1 MAMNHWLAAMVFSGA
16 LRNVLTKVCMQY
28 GNGLDDPYF
37 VSLLY
42 TVGSAMAL
50 PLYFLLD
57 YVDND
62 DRRRGGS
69 TETNKKPTS
78 ESFDEYHVSHSQED
92 FDFQRK
98 RFGFDEESL
107 CQHSISYSPT
117 RHDARDILKTPPF
130 ATHPMDIS
138 CMYIDTTNCQ
148 LDNDE
153 LIEEDSESDRDDA
166 IANGCLVSFVERIPK
181 PLAPLFSSSL
191 RVLAL
196 CFRIQAFYYLPA
208 SLVVILTTGLELVA
222 TGVASYYHMRAL
234 TRRQWEGMA
243 IVLLGSTIAVFSKPV
258 FSSSSGGN
266 YLLGLIFLLLKV
278 LCRVPSDLMDEVFM
292 KDCSYPPLLLLGLS
306 SIYMTGL
313 GLLLYCMFVVP
324 FAGFH
329 LHESFYHATSS
340 RIAVALA
347 LSLTLSVCVAGVCA
361 IVSTLVTCTLT
372 RGIWKGLQGLVV
384 WVAGVII
391 YYSAGA
397 RGSYGEPWVVPGS
410 PILLIGCAVMTMG
423 IVRYSSVQ
431 SDKPRPP
438 SPDDDTST
446 KEVASVEESVEACVQ
461 SKKLEQTR
469 QDDDTSANE
478 VESDQESVEAKD
490 EVFTSPWMEDVMT
503 EYEV

>member
-1 MAMNHWLAAMVFSGA
+1 MNHWLAAMVFSGA

-42 TVGSAMAL
+42 TVGSAIAL

-62 DRRRGGS
+62 DRRRRGP
-69 TETNKKPTS
+69 TETNNKKPTS
-78 ESFDEYHVSHSQED
+78 ENFDDEDGSLSHSQED

-98 RFGFDEESL
+98 KFGFDEESL
-107 CQHSISYSPT
+107 CHHPT
-117 RHDARDILKTPPF
+117 SDRPPRHDMGILRTPPL

-138 CMYIDTTNCQ
+138 CMFIDTNNCQ

-153 LIEEDSESDRDDA
+153 LIEEETA
-166 IANGCLVSFVERIPK
+166 HYCLVSFVERIPK

-208 SLVVILTTGLELVA
+208 SLVAIPTTGLELVA

-292 KDCSYPPLLLLGLS
+292 KDYSYPPLLLLGLA

-324 FAGFH
+324 FAGFR

-340 RIAVALA
+340 WIGIAMT

-361 IVSTLVTCTLT
+361 IVSAFMTCTLT